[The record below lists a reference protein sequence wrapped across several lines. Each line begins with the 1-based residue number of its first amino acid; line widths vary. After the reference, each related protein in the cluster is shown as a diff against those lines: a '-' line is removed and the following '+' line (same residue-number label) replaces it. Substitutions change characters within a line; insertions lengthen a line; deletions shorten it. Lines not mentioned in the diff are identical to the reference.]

1 VSTSPLFVDIKIL
14 RHLIPVGVRKPL
26 IGAHVTLWFLMT
38 ILLPPVI
45 ARPIIDVSGSQ
56 LWLSRSVFLSTVDV
70 AIRGYG
76 AALKT
81 AKQLFRRPHSN
92 LDLER
97 SLFDN
102 IDAEIND
109 REC

>member
-1 VSTSPLFVDIKIL
+1 
-14 RHLIPVGVRKPL
+14 
-26 IGAHVTLWFLMT
+26 MT
-38 ILLPPVI
+38 ILSPPVM
-45 ARPIIDVSGSQ
+45 ACRIIDVSDPQHFNSGCRC
-56 LWLSRSVFLSTVDV
+56 LSSLSTVDV

-81 AKQLFRRPHSN
+81 AKHRFRRRDSD

-97 SLFDN
+97 PLFDD